1 MFRQIALTIPVNGQ
15 SGVTNG
21 TVNGTTTGSG
31 IPKEI
36 RQEGDVT
43 DEGEEQE

>member
-1 MFRQIALTIPVNGQ
+1 MYPERPTYVDGQ
-15 SGVTNG
+15 SGVMNG
-21 TVNGTTTGSG
+21 TVNGTMTGSG
-31 IPKEI
+31 IPEEI